1 MSNRHL
7 ARSIVMQCLYQWD
20 FREKPSSALPAI
32 VDQMTEEFGI
42 GLDENKKYILETV
55 VNTVDHI
62 DEIDKIISKYTIN
75 WPINQITLIDRAI
88 LRIGVYEL
96 KFNKEIPAKVAINE
110 AIEIAKSYG
119 GPSSGKFVN
128 GILGALFN
136 EMVENGEVKE
146 NQLKIG
152 GVEEDEETDKE

>member
-1 MSNRHL
+1 
-7 ARSIVMQCLYQWD
+7 MQCLYQWD